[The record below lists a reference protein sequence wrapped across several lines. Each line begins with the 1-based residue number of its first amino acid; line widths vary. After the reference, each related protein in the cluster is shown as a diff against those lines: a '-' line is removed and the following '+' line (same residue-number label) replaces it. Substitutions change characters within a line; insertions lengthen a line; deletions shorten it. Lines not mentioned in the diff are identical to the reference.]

1 MRKEQKHEWLEELK
15 DAPNLSRLSVQEPF
29 QAPEGYF
36 EKFSASLPDK
46 IKASQS
52 HWLNRLIEN
61 IRRPLVAVPLIAIL
75 AGAIIWFNYSM
86 KDEFDS
92 SCLATN
98 EEVYTMDVIDALD
111 ETVLCEY
118 IESADISGEE
128 ELLLETITEESLINE
143 L

>member
-1 MRKEQKHEWLEELK
+1 MRKEQKQEWLEELK
-15 DAPNLSRLSVQEPF
+15 GAPNLSRLSVKEPF
-29 QAPEGYF
+29 EAPEGYF
-36 EKFSASLPDK
+36 EKFSAALPDQ
-46 IKASQS
+46 IKAAQN

-75 AGAIIWFNYSM
+75 AGAIIWFNYST
-86 KDEFDS
+86 KDVIDS
-92 SCLATN
+92 NCFATS

-118 IESADISGEE
+118 VESADISGEE
-128 ELLLETITEESLINE
+128 ELLLESITEESLINE